1 MKKGALFLVLS
12 MALLPVLTL
21 VMATPVDAQCGS
33 SASSCKNCH
42 EVNAEYPVNASGEWH
57 ISHAFGDFC
66 SFCHAGNVQAIE
78 KDAAHEGM
86 IYPLSDLAGSCQT
99 CHPNDYM
106 EQAEVYAVALGVDLS
121 AADGGGPDSGGG
133 SAQDLASIVSK
144 PISAPGE
151 RHASGA
157 LIDFNRRYEIEVL
170 GMTDT
175 SQLGN
180 LIVALAGMALLA
192 VGGALVWKF
201 ENLGEAWRKARAVPD
216 EDWRRLAYSG
226 AYETRGPVVPG
237 RQRPR
242 GVSRGSEADVSS
254 GGKNL

>member
-12 MALLPVLTL
+12 MALLPVLAL
-21 VMATPVDAQCGS
+21 VMVTPVDAQCGS

-57 ISHAFGDFC
+57 VSHAFGDFC
-66 SFCHAGNVQAIE
+66 SFCHAGNVQAVE

-86 IYPLSDLAGSCQT
+86 IYPLSDVAGSCQT

-106 EQAEVYAVALGVDLS
+106 EQAGVYAVALGVDLS
-121 AADGGGPDSGGG
+121 AADGGGPGSGGG
-133 SAQDLASIVSK
+133 AQDLADIVSK

-170 GMTDT
+170 GLTDT

-237 RQRPR
+237 RPRPAS
-242 GVSRGSEADVSS
+242 GSDVGEKPVSRGE
-254 GGKNL
+254 KNV